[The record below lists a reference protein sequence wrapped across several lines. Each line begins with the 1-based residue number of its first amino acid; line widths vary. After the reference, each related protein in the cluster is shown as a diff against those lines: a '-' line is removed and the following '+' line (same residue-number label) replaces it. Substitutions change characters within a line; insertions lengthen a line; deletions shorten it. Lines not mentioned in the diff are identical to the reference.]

1 MAIISVVFT
10 CPLIVIILNIDELET
25 VTNIEQDNPNEVNL
39 DDGIL
44 EEDSFFVIDREG
56 DDPDKP
62 IEIVEAQKSKK
73 LEGNSKKGIVDSKP
87 KRKSK
92 RYWQS
97 EMDSLENPSTLNPK
111 KKRRTFE
118 EPFETDFTPNDH
130 QVRVSKNAKI
140 QISEFYPKL
149 VKIFYHF

>member
-1 MAIISVVFT
+1 MEVINVVFT
-10 CPLIVIILNIDELET
+10 CSLIVITLYIDELET
-25 VTNIEQDNPNEVNL
+25 VTNIQQDNPNEVNL

-44 EEDSFFVIDREG
+44 EEDSFFVIDKEG

-62 IEIVEAQKSKK
+62 IEIVEA
-73 LEGNSKKGIVDSKP
+73 ENSKKGIVDSKP

-97 EMDSLENPSTLNPK
+97 EMDSLENSSSTLNPK

-118 EPFETDFTPNDH
+118 EPFETDFTSNDH
-130 QVRVSKNAKI
+130 QVRASKNAKI
-140 QISEFYPKL
+140 QVFEFYPKL
-149 VKIFYHF
+149 

>member
-1 MAIISVVFT
+1 MAIINVVFT
-10 CPLIVIILNIDELET
+10 RPLIVITLYIDELET

-62 IEIVEAQKSKK
+62 IEIVEAEKSKK
-73 LEGNSKKGIVDSKP
+73 LEENSKKGIVDSKP

-97 EMDSLENPSTLNPK
+97 EMDSLEHPSSTLNPK

-118 EPFETDFTPNDH
+118 EPFETDFTQIGH
-130 QVRVSKNAKI
+130 QVRASKNAKI
-140 QISEFYPKL
+140 QISEFYPK
-149 VKIFYHF
+149 F

>member
-1 MAIISVVFT
+1 MIGIT
-10 CPLIVIILNIDELET
+10 LDIDELET
-25 VTNIEQDNPNEVNL
+25 VTNIQQDNPNEVNL

-44 EEDSFFVIDREG
+44 EEDSFFVIDKEG

-62 IEIVEAQKSKK
+62 IEIVETEKSKK
-73 LEGNSKKGIVDSKP
+73 GMVDSKP

-97 EMDSLENPSTLNPK
+97 EMDSLENPSSTLNPK

-118 EPFETDFTPNDH
+118 EPFETDFTQNDH
-130 QVRVSKNAKI
+130 QVRASRFLNFI
-140 QISEFYPKL
+140 QNCDSFLSFSSPESARK
-149 VKIFYHF
+149 